1 METFDSVNITQN
13 DKIIS
18 SINTILQEI
27 INENQ
32 DLSKKSIMESQKES
46 PFYTKRVPSIS
57 VLNYLERI
65 LKYTKMEE
73 STLILML
80 IYIDRLC
87 EKNNFLLSEN
97 NIHR

>member
-32 DLSKKSIMESQKES
+32 DVSKKSIMEIQKES